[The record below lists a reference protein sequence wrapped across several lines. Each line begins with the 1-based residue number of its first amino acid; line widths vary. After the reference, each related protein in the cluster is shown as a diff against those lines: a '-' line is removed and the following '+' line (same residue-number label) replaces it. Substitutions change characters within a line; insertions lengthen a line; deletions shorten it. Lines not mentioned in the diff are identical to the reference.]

1 MNTMEHV
8 VYVVDDDP
16 LVQEA
21 LTDLLSSAG
30 FNAVAFGSVGAYLQE
45 SKPEVPGCLVL
56 DVKLPDV
63 NGLDFQR
70 RLSAIDHIPIVF
82 ITGHG
87 DIPSTV
93 RAIKAGAVDFLTK
106 PFSDEALLQAVKAA
120 LDQGRKALKERTELA
135 QLKAR
140 YSSLTRREH
149 DVLPLI
155 VAGLLNKQAAAELG
169 ISEYTLQIHRSN
181 VMRKMAAGSLAE
193 LVRLAG
199 RLDLPIP
206 PGRDGKRIYSDN
218 PTVLGPASRNGVAE

>member
-1 MNTMEHV
+1 MDHV
-8 VYVVDDDP
+8 VYVVDDDL

-21 LTDLLSSAG
+21 LTDLLASAG

-45 SKPEVPGCLVL
+45 SKPEVPRCLIL
-56 DVKLPDV
+56 DIRLPDI

-70 RLSAIDHIPIVF
+70 ELSATDHIPIVF

-93 RAIKAGAVDFLTK
+93 RAMKAGALDFLTK

-120 LDQGRKALKERTELA
+120 LDQDRKALKDRTERA
-135 QLKAR
+135 ELKAR
-140 YSSLTRREH
+140 YSSLTPRER

-155 VAGLLNKQAAAELG
+155 VAGLLNKQAAAELR
-169 ISEYTLQIHRSN
+169 ISELTLQIHRSN

-193 LVRLAG
+193 LVRLAA
-199 RLDLPIP
+199 RLDLSIP
-206 PGRDGKRIYSDN
+206 PGRRGKRTYSDSS
-218 PTVLGPASRNGVAE
+218 TVPAPPSRNGVPK

>member
-1 MNTMEHV
+1 MNQMDHV

-30 FNAVAFGSVGAYLQE
+30 VNAVAFGSCGAYLQE

-70 RLSAIDHIPIVF
+70 QLSATDHIPIVF

-93 RAIKAGAVDFLTK
+93 RAIKEGALDFLTK
-106 PFSDEALLQAVKAA
+106 PFSDEALLQAVKAS
-120 LDQGRKALKERTELA
+120 LDQDRKTLKERTELA
-135 QLKAR
+135 EPKAR
-140 YSSLTRREH
+140 YSSLTPRER
-149 DVLPLI
+149 DVVPLI

-169 ISEYTLQIHRSN
+169 ISEFTLQIHRSN
-181 VMRKMAAGSLAE
+181 VMRKVPAGSLVE

-199 RLDLPIP
+199 RLELSIP
-206 PGRDGKRIYSDN
+206 PARRGKRSYSDS
-218 PTVLGPASRNGVAE
+218 PTVVAPPSRNGV

>member
-1 MNTMEHV
+1 MDHV
-8 VYVVDDDP
+8 VYVVDDDL

-30 FNAVAFGSVGAYLQE
+30 FNALAFGSVGAYLQE
-45 SKPEVPGCLVL
+45 SKSVEVPGCLVL

-70 RLSAIDHIPIVF
+70 QLSATDHIPIVF

-93 RAIKAGAVDFLTK
+93 RAIKEGALDFLTK

-120 LDQGRKALKERTELA
+120 LDQDRKALQERTGFAE
-135 QLKAR
+135 LKAR
-140 YSSLTRREH
+140 YSSLTPRER

-169 ISEYTLQIHRSN
+169 ISEFTLQIHRSN
-181 VMRKMAAGSLAE
+181 VMRKMAAASLAE
-193 LVRLAG
+193 LVRLAA
-199 RLDLPIP
+199 RLDLSIP
-206 PGRDGKRIYSDN
+206 PGRRGKHSYSDS
-218 PTVLGPASRNGVAE
+218 PTVLAPPSRNGVPE

>member
-1 MNTMEHV
+1 MDHV
-8 VYVVDDDP
+8 VYVVDDDL

-21 LTDLLSSAG
+21 LTDLLASAG

-45 SKPEVPGCLVL
+45 SKPEVPRCLIL
-56 DVKLPDV
+56 DIRLPDI

-70 RLSAIDHIPIVF
+70 ELSTTDHIPIVF

-93 RAIKAGAVDFLTK
+93 RAMKAGALDFLTK

-120 LDQGRKALKERTELA
+120 LDQDRKALKDRTELA
-135 QLKAR
+135 ELKAR
-140 YSSLTRREH
+140 YSSLTPRER

-169 ISEYTLQIHRSN
+169 ISEFTLQIHRSN
-181 VMRKMAAGSLAE
+181 VMRKTAAGSLPE

-199 RLDLPIP
+199 RLELSIP
-206 PGRDGKRIYSDN
+206 PGRGGKRTCSDS
-218 PTVLGPASRNGVAE
+218 PTVLASPSRNGVTE

>member
-1 MNTMEHV
+1 MNPVDHV

-30 FNAVAFGSVGAYLQE
+30 FNAVAFGSVGAYLQGA
-45 SKPEVPGCLVL
+45 KAEVPRCLVL
-56 DVKLPDV
+56 DIKLPDV

-70 RLSAIDHIPIVF
+70 QLSPTDHIPIVF

-93 RAIKAGAVDFLTK
+93 RAIKAGALDFLTK
-106 PFSDEALLQAVKAA
+106 PFSDEALLQAVRAA
-120 LDQGRKALKERTELA
+120 LDQDRKALKDRTELA
-135 QLKAR
+135 ELKAR
-140 YSSLTRREH
+140 YSSLTPRER

-169 ISEYTLQIHRSN
+169 ISEFTLQIHRSN
-181 VMRKMAAGSLAE
+181 VMRKTAAGSLPE

-199 RLDLPIP
+199 RLELSIP
-206 PGRDGKRIYSDN
+206 PGRGGKRTCSDS
-218 PTVLGPASRNGVAE
+218 PTVLASPSRNGVTE

>member
-1 MNTMEHV
+1 MEHM

-16 LVQEA
+16 LVREA

-30 FNAVAFGSVGAYLQE
+30 INAVAFGSVGAYLQE

-56 DVKLPDV
+56 DIKLPDI

-70 RLSAIDHIPIVF
+70 QLSATDHIPIVF

-93 RAIKAGAVDFLTK
+93 RAIKEGALDFLTK

-120 LDQGRKALKERTELA
+120 LDQDRKALKERTELA
-135 QLKAR
+135 ELKAR
-140 YSSLTRREH
+140 YSSLTPRER

-169 ISEYTLQIHRSN
+169 ISELTLQIHRSN

-193 LVRLAG
+193 LVRLAA
-199 RLDLPIP
+199 RLDLSIP
-206 PGRDGKRIYSDN
+206 PGRRGKRTDN
-218 PTVLGPASRNGVAE
+218 STVLAPPSHNGVPE

>member
-1 MNTMEHV
+1 MNQMDHV

-21 LTDLLSSAG
+21 LTDLLCSAG

-56 DVKLPDV
+56 DLKLPDV

-70 RLSAIDHIPIVF
+70 QLSATDHIPIVF

-87 DIPSTV
+87 DIPSSV
-93 RAIKAGAVDFLTK
+93 RAMKAGALDFLTK

-120 LDQGRKALKERTELA
+120 LDQDRKALKDRTELA
-135 QLKAR
+135 ELKAQ
-140 YSSLTRREH
+140 YSSLTPRER

-169 ISEYTLQIHRSN
+169 ISEFTLQIHRSN
-181 VMRKMAAGSLAE
+181 VMRKMAADSLAE
-193 LVRLAG
+193 LVRLAA
-199 RLDLPIP
+199 RLELSLP
-206 PGRDGKRIYSDN
+206 PGRGGKRTYSDS
-218 PTVLGPASRNGVAE
+218 PTVLAPPSRNGVTE

>member
-1 MNTMEHV
+1 MDHA
-8 VYVVDDDP
+8 VYVVDDDQ

-30 FNAVAFGSVGAYLQE
+30 FNAVAFGSVGAYLQA

-56 DVKLPDV
+56 DVKLPDI

-70 RLSAIDHIPIVF
+70 QLSATEHIPIVF

-93 RAIKAGAVDFLTK
+93 RAMKDGALDFLTK

-120 LDQGRKALKERTELA
+120 LDQDRKALKHRAELA
-135 QLKAR
+135 ELKAR
-140 YSSLTRREH
+140 YSLLTPRER

-169 ISEYTLQIHRSN
+169 ISELTLQIHRSN
-181 VMRKMAAGSLAE
+181 VMRKMAADSLAE
-193 LVRLAG
+193 LVRLAA
-199 RLDLPIP
+199 RLDLSIP
-206 PGRDGKRIYSDN
+206 PGRRGNRSCSDN
-218 PTVLGPASRNGVAE
+218 STIPAQTSRDGVAE

>member
-56 DVKLPDV
+56 DVKLPDI

-70 RLSAIDHIPIVF
+70 QLSAIDHIPIVF
-82 ITGHG
+82 ITGYG

-120 LDQGRKALKERTELA
+120 LDQDRKALKDRTELA
-135 QLKAR
+135 ELKAR
-140 YSSLTRREH
+140 YSSLTRRER

-169 ISEYTLQIHRSN
+169 ISEFTLQIPRSN
-181 VMRKMAAGSLAE
+181 GIRQMAAPSVPE

-199 RLDLPIP
+199 RLVLCIP
-206 PGRDGKRIYSDN
+206 PGAGRRA
-218 PTVLGPASRNGVAE
+218 T

>member
-1 MNTMEHV
+1 MNPVDHM

-21 LTDLLSSAG
+21 LTNLLSSAG
-30 FNAVAFGSVGAYLQE
+30 YNALAFGSVGAYLQE

-56 DVKLPDV
+56 DLKLPDV

-70 RLSAIDHIPIVF
+70 QLSATEHIPIVF
-82 ITGHG
+82 ISGHG

-93 RAIKAGAVDFLTK
+93 RAIKGGALDFLTK

-120 LDQGRKALKERTELA
+120 LDQDRKALKERTELA
-135 QLKAR
+135 ELKAR
-140 YSSLTRREH
+140 YSSLTPRER
-149 DVLPLI
+149 DVVPLI

-169 ISEYTLQIHRSN
+169 ISEFTLQIHRSN

-199 RLDLPIP
+199 RLELFIP
-206 PGRDGKRIYSDN
+206 PGRGGKRSYSDS
-218 PTVLGPASRNGVAE
+218 PTVRAPPSRNGVPE